1 MSDPMGI
8 LATPFRVLV
17 RSSEPEDIET
27 INRIVRENEV
37 ERVIVG
43 LPLKL
48 SGEEGDQSA
57 KVREFVARL
66 GENSPVPVIFHD
78 ERLSTVEA
86 QRFRREAASGKRAK
100 RVSREPD
107 DDFAAAIILQWYL
120 DEARP

>member
-1 MSDPMGI
+1 MGI

-17 RSSEPEDIET
+17 RSSELEDIET

-48 SGEEGDQSA
+48 SGEEGDQAA
-57 KVREFVARL
+57 KVREFAARL

-86 QRFRREAASGKRAK
+86 QRLRREAASGKRAK

-120 DEARP
+120 DEVKS